1 VSGFSLGAQSL
12 PQLAVLAGFAVVLL
26 TLAVWRFRR
35 ALVAG

>member
-1 VSGFSLGAQSL
+1 VDIL
-12 PQLAVLAGFAVVLL
+12 PQLAVLAGFAVVLM